1 MHNSAL
7 KELLDSYRL
16 AAATER
22 EKGKYFE
29 GLILCYLRNEA
40 AYRDLYSDV
49 WTYGEWATSN
59 KGWIAVIPASIW
71 WQKNQYRR
79 MPYSVQALRRTSCRG
94 AYKNSDM
101 MNFRFN
107 V

>member
-71 WQKNQYRR
+71 WQKTNTD
-79 MPYSVQALRRTSCRG
+79 ACRTVCKLYAAHRVEVPTKI
-94 AYKNSDM
+94 AI
-101 MNFRFN
+101 
-107 V
+107 